1 MVGDG
6 LHGIM
11 ACLSPG
17 LPKLMV
23 AGGPDDLQSIEGAT
37 QPFARLLFGAALVG
51 MLARWVKAPYA
62 GALVMGGLLLEESH
76 VTQVPDLNPT
86 VLLFVVLP
94 PLMFDAA
101 FRLDARE
108 LRAAAPG
115 ASPDPASGYP
125 GPKPAGHH
133 VVRRGPLHARGPESG
148 AAGPHRPRGL
158 GTSIVSERQDRPRSR
173 V

>member
-37 QPFARLLFGAALVG
+37 QPFAWLLFGAALVG
-51 MLARWVKAPYA
+51 MLARWVKASYA
-62 GALVMGGLLLEESH
+62 GTLVMGGLLLEESY

-94 PLMFDAA
+94 PQMFDAA
-101 FRLDARE
+101 FRLDGRE
-108 LRAAAPG
+108 LRVLLRQVLARTLPAATPVRNLLVTMAPATLSFG
-115 ASPDPASGYP
+115 VVLFTRVARVWRCRPSSSAR
-125 GPKPAGHH
+125 AGDQ
-133 VVRRGPLHARGPESG
+133 
-148 AAGPHRPRGL
+148 HR
-158 GTSIVSERQDRPRSR
+158 E
-173 V
+173 